1 MTSKTTTST
10 NNAVKGTVAAAAG
23 VAVLLG
29 GAGTFAL
36 WNDEGAIGTGSTATG
51 SVTAAFGE
59 TAWSD
64 ATPGAEN
71 SIRDISSFAMV
82 PGDVVVG
89 TADVDVTA
97 VGENLR
103 LDTGLEYADGTLPA
117 DVAASVVLTD
127 AGGVEVTQL
136 SGSNAGT
143 LHDLTATVTLT
154 FDETATGSMGET
166 VDLSAVT
173 IDLQQVAP
181 GAL

>member
-1 MTSKTTTST
+1 MSNTTTT
-10 NNAVKGTVAAAAG
+10 KGAVKGTVAAAAG

-36 WNDEGAIGTGSTATG
+36 WNAEGAIGTASTATG
-51 SVTAAFGE
+51 SLTATFGD
-59 TAWSD
+59 TVWTD
-64 ATPGAEN
+64 DTPGAEN
-71 SIRDISSFAMV
+71 AIPDIGTFVMV

-103 LDTGLEYADGTLPA
+103 IDTGLDYADGTLPD
-117 DVAASVVLTD
+117 DVDVSVVLTD
-127 AGGVEVTQL
+127 GADAEVTRL

-143 LHDLTATVTLT
+143 THDLTATVTLR
-154 FDETATGSMGET
+154 FDESATGSMSQE
-166 VDLSAVT
+166 VNLNAIA

-181 GAL
+181 GAP